1 LTNQV
6 TYAKNRA
13 HVISLSSSSII
24 RKPRSL
30 CAFEYFDHTMVGKMR
45 KWGMAM
51 ADSNIHVSEELLA
64 ELQKAAAAEQR
75 TADEVAQE
83 AVERY
88 LRLKRREKLY
98 AYGEEQARKLG
109 IQEEDVPGL
118 VKQSRQS
125 TPRGR

>member
-1 LTNQV
+1 
-6 TYAKNRA
+6 
-13 HVISLSSSSII
+13 
-24 RKPRSL
+24 
-30 CAFEYFDHTMVGKMR
+30 MVGKMR